1 MVGLRTYGRR
11 LSNDTSSPGGAIYD
25 VVNDSDLGRR
35 LNDAMRGGGEH
46 PALYASRTAADQW
59 NVLPSLPYRTYT
71 PASSAAPPSSRLHFE
86 SLISSS

>member
-59 NVLPSLPYRTYT
+59 NVLPSLPYRTYST
-71 PASSAAPPSSRLHFE
+71 HRPVQLRRRRVDCSSSR
-86 SLISSS
+86 